1 MTRDL
6 EAKTL
11 FVATLVGIAHIIS
24 GVAVLMT
31 ADAVNV
37 TPLATLH
44 LVANRFGYT
53 NGFAG
58 AVLIL
63 AGMMAVIGGNLRYD
77 FHRWFYGT
85 LFLPQQVL
93 LVLQVVSICTA
104 LGVGKYPDGY
114 IPVGGAW
121 FILTDQIWAW
131 VLAVCHS
138 IWLAAFIYG
147 KGTVRGI
154 SGST

>member
-1 MTRDL
+1 VTRDL

-11 FVATLVGIAHIIS
+11 FVATLVGVAHIIS
-24 GVAVLMT
+24 GVAVFMT
-31 ADAVNV
+31 PEAVNV

-44 LVANRFGYT
+44 LVAQYLGYT

-58 AVLIL
+58 AVLMG

-77 FHRWFYGT
+77 FHRWVYGT

-93 LVLQVVSICTA
+93 LLLQVYSICTA
-104 LGVGKYPDGY
+104 LGVGQYPDGY
-114 IPVGGAW
+114 LPTGGAW

-131 VLAVCHS
+131 ILAVCHS
-138 IWLAAFIYG
+138 IWLTAFIYG
-147 KGTVRGI
+147 KGMVRGY
-154 SGST
+154 SNSS